1 MRLIAIEE
9 HVRTHSL
16 RPLASETSAGQHT
29 GQANPMSERIARL
42 DEIGPVRLAE
52 MDAAGIEIQVLSQTA
67 SARLD
72 PNREI
77 ESAVKANDELAAAIS
92 AHSDRFSGFAV
103 LPLADPDAS
112 AQELERTVTVLG
124 FKGALINGMQQG
136 LFLDDRRYWPIFAAA
151 ERLSVPI
158 YLHPAEPPAA
168 VRNAYYTGLEP
179 SIAQAL
185 ATSAWGWHVETGLHA
200 LRLIVGGIFDR
211 FPALQIII
219 GHMGEAIPFMLARAS
234 RNVEGAAKLERPLAD
249 YFLKNFYITTS
260 GMFAVQP
267 LLCLLLVVGA
277 DRIIF
282 SVDYPYSSS
291 QEAREFI
298 ESAPISTTDR
308 EKIAHLNA
316 ERLLGL

>member
-9 HVRTHSL
+9 HVRTRSL
-16 RPLASETSAGQHT
+16 RPTSETGAGEHT
-29 GQANPMSERIARL
+29 GHVSPMSERIARL

-52 MDAAGIEIQVLSQTA
+52 MDAAGIKIQVLSQTA

-77 ESAVKANDELAAAIS
+77 ESAVKANDELAEAIS
-92 AHSDRFSGFAV
+92 AHPDRFAGFAV

-112 AQELERTVTVLG
+112 AEELDRTVRVLG

-136 LFLDDRRYWPIFAAA
+136 LFLDDPRYWPVFAAA

-158 YLHPAEPPAA
+158 YLHPAEPPAS
-168 VRNAYYTGLEP
+168 VRNVYYAGLEP

-200 LRLIVGGIFDR
+200 LRLIVSGIFDR
-211 FPALQIII
+211 FPTLQLII
-219 GHMGEAIPFMLARAS
+219 GHMGEAIPFMLARTA
-234 RNVEGAAKLERPLAD
+234 RNMEGAAKLERPLAD
-249 YFLKNFYITTS
+249 YFLENFYITTS
-260 GMFAVQP
+260 GMFTVQP

-277 DRIIF
+277 DRVIF

-291 QEAREFI
+291 QEAQEFI
-298 ESAPISTTDR
+298 ESAPISSTDR

>member
-1 MRLIAIEE
+1 
-9 HVRTHSL
+9 
-16 RPLASETSAGQHT
+16 
-29 GQANPMSERIARL
+29 MSERIARR

-52 MDAAGIEIQVLSQTA
+52 MDAAGIKIQVLSQTA

-77 ESAVKANDELAAAIS
+77 ESAVKANDELAEAIS
-92 AHSDRFSGFAV
+92 AHPDRFAGFAV

-112 AQELERTVTVLG
+112 AEELDRTVRVLG
-124 FKGALINGMQQG
+124 FKGALINGMQKG
-136 LFLDDRRYWPIFAAA
+136 LFLDDPRYWPVFAAA

-158 YLHPAEPPAA
+158 YLHPAEPPAS
-168 VRNAYYTGLEP
+168 VRNVYYAGLEP

-200 LRLIVGGIFDR
+200 LRLIVSGIFDR
-211 FPALQIII
+211 FPTLQLII
-219 GHMGEAIPFMLARAS
+219 GHMGEAIPFMLARTA
-234 RNVEGAAKLERPLAD
+234 RNMAGAAKLERPLAD
-249 YFLKNFYITTS
+249 YFLENFYITTS

-277 DRIIF
+277 DRVIF

-291 QEAREFI
+291 QEAQEFI
-298 ESAPISTTDR
+298 ESAPISSTDR